1 MITRRYC
8 VAAALIG
15 VAALTWGVLTA
26 CERNSEQRTPSTTTK
41 PGTSQPTTA
50 GARGLPPPT
59 RPSTLPTPTT
69 RPAVSSTQAVAPTT
83 QAAHVGPQVYYEALS
98 LNFGPVW
105 QYGVAVATVSV
116 VNVGDQPLVV
126 TPAAHDCLVVDP
138 AGWTVL
144 GNPILPSNSVQVLVP
159 IDTVTHTGPVDCT
172 VTLSTND
179 PNQPEIKF
187 PVHGS
192 IQPFVDLQP
201 GPRVDFGTIPADTPR
216 TASMEFVG
224 QFPGK
229 MQPKLEAWDRGRY
242 DVTIEPIVEGHSYRV
257 VVMTKP
263 PLPPGPTTTT
273 LDIDPQM
280 TNLARARIHLT
291 VAADVSP
298 AKPAQP

>member
-1 MITRRYC
+1 MITRRNC

-15 VAALTWGVLTA
+15 VAALTWGSLTA
-26 CERNSEQRTPSTTTK
+26 CERGTPTTTK
-41 PGTSQPTTA
+41 PATNQPTTA
-50 GARGLPPPT
+50 GTRGLPPASHPAK
-59 RPSTLPTPTT
+59 PPTPTT
-69 RPAVSSTQAVAPTT
+69 QTTVPTT
-83 QAAHVGPQVYYEALS
+83 QAAAPPTPTTHVGPQIYYEALS

-105 QYGVAVATVSV
+105 QYGVAVATVSI
-116 VNVGDQPLVV
+116 VNVGDEPLVV

-144 GNPILPSNSVQVLVP
+144 GNPILPSGQVQVLVP

-172 VTLSTND
+172 VTLTTND
-179 PNQPEIKF
+179 PNQPEVKF

-216 TASMEFVG
+216 SASMEFVG
-224 QFPGK
+224 QFPGR

-291 VAADVSP
+291 VTADVSP
-298 AKPAQP
+298 AKAAQP